1 MSAVSAVSVR
11 CTTRQLQLDLRMKGR
26 GVDLGGLALVVRQE
40 DVQIVPGPKWQRD
53 VEIKAW

>member
-1 MSAVSAVSVR
+1 
-11 CTTRQLQLDLRMKGR
+11 MKGR